1 MERSK
6 ETDFTD
12 LFLKNKNKR
21 LKKSFISNPAW
32 GCEWGIEQAE
42 NGAPPPSWGEPCS
55 SPRSLRGQG
64 KSEAGPRPSC
74 PASSA
79 GSSNC

>member
-1 MERSK
+1 MEKGTR
-6 ETDFTD
+6 EPDFTD

-32 GCEWGIEQAE
+32 GCEWGIERAE
-42 NGAPPPSWGEPCS
+42 KGAPSSQGEPRS

-79 GSSNC
+79 DSSNC